1 MFEYLT
7 ETVSVEQLQVF
18 LSEKGLEG
26 WRLHT
31 CDEIRKGMWAGRV
44 LVVMDRV
51 ARQEETEREDDG
63 RSEGIFCKS

>member
-7 ETVSVEQLQVF
+7 ERVPKRVLQDF
-18 LSEKGLEG
+18 LTKHGKEG

-31 CDEIRKGMWAGRV
+31 CDEIRVGMWAGEV

-51 ARQEETEREDDG
+51 ARQAETEGEDDG